1 MTLSDERLRA
11 ALTTQLTRKELD
23 SCVIYVADG
32 PLASGTR
39 LVFPQLSLVLPWDG
53 FVAFVDLEPMAN
65 WGHACRYVLMHP
77 ETGES
82 KAVNAQ
88 LPPFSNRQYRWRV
101 FYQAPS
107 VADAILAV
115 PKN

>member
-1 MTLSDERLRA
+1 M
-11 ALTTQLTRKELD
+11 
-23 SCVIYVADG
+23 
-32 PLASGTR
+32 
-39 LVFPQLSLVLPWDG
+39 FPQLSLILPWDG

-88 LPPFSNRQYRWRV
+88 LPPPLVTDSIAGEFSIKRRLWLTQY
-101 FYQAPS
+101 
-107 VADAILAV
+107 
-115 PKN
+115 